1 MFNKSALYDT
11 YQVFFTI
18 NFENT
23 SIAKHLKTSD
33 GISFSNYLKTSDGIS
48 ISNYLKTSNGIKYY
62 NPIKQEDCNIKNE
75 GDAED
80 WVRSLYYYNPINQ
93 IASLPDDYVDDGKH
107 ELIIDRT
114 DAGVCNEKGQFT
126 LFKSV
131 SVAYGRKA
139 FRKDIN
145 PN

>member
-1 MFNKSALYDT
+1 MARRFKPYDT

-18 NFENT
+18 NFDNQINCENAYT
-23 SIAKHLKTSD
+23 T
-33 GISFSNYLKTSDGIS
+33 
-48 ISNYLKTSNGIKYY
+48 NYLKTSNGIK
-62 NPIKQEDCNIKNE
+62 
-75 GDAED
+75 
-80 WVRSLYYYNPINQ
+80 YYNPINQ
-93 IASLPDDYVDDGKH
+93 IASLPDDYVDDGMH

>member
-1 MFNKSALYDT
+1 MARRFKPYDT
-11 YQVFFTI
+11 YQVFFKINFDNKI
-18 NFENT
+18 NFENAYT
-23 SIAKHLKTSD
+23 T
-33 GISFSNYLKTSDGIS
+33 
-48 ISNYLKTSNGIKYY
+48 NYLKTSNGIKYY
-62 NPIKQEDCNIKNE
+62 NPVKQEYCNIKNE
-75 GDAED
+75 DDAED

>member
-1 MFNKSALYDT
+1 MARRFKPYDT
-11 YQVFFTI
+11 YQVFFKINFDNKI
-18 NFENT
+18 NFENAYT
-23 SIAKHLKTSD
+23 T
-33 GISFSNYLKTSDGIS
+33 
-48 ISNYLKTSNGIKYY
+48 NYLKTSNGIKYY

-93 IASLPDDYVDDGKH
+93 IASLPDDYVDDGMH

-126 LFKSV
+126 IFKSV

-145 PN
+145 AN

>member
-62 NPIKQEDCNIKNE
+62 NPNKKSYYIIINEDTAVE
-75 GDAED
+75 
-80 WVRSLYYYNPINQ
+80 WVESLYYYNPINEI
-93 IASLPDDYVDDGKH
+93 IALPDSFVDDGKH
-107 ELIIDRT
+107 ELIINKT
-114 DAGVCNEKGQFT
+114 DAGICNSQDQFIM
-126 LFKSV
+126 
-131 SVAYGRKA
+131 RKTI
-139 FRKDIN
+139 RSS
-145 PN
+145 

>member
-1 MFNKSALYDT
+1 MARRFKPYDT

-18 NFENT
+18 NFDNQINCENAYT
-23 SIAKHLKTSD
+23 T
-33 GISFSNYLKTSDGIS
+33 
-48 ISNYLKTSNGIKYY
+48 NYLKTSNGIKYY

-93 IASLPDDYVDDGKH
+93 IASLPDDYVDDGMH

>member
-1 MFNKSALYDT
+1 MARRFKPYDT
-11 YQVFFTI
+11 YQVFFKINFDNKI
-18 NFENT
+18 NFENAYT
-23 SIAKHLKTSD
+23 T
-33 GISFSNYLKTSDGIS
+33 
-48 ISNYLKTSNGIKYY
+48 NYLKTSNGIKYY

-93 IASLPDDYVDDGKH
+93 IASLPDDYVDDGMH

-126 LFKSV
+126 IFKSV

>member
-1 MFNKSALYDT
+1 MARRFKPYDT

-18 NFENT
+18 NFDNKINFENAYT
-23 SIAKHLKTSD
+23 T
-33 GISFSNYLKTSDGIS
+33 
-48 ISNYLKTSNGIKYY
+48 NYLKTSNGIKYY